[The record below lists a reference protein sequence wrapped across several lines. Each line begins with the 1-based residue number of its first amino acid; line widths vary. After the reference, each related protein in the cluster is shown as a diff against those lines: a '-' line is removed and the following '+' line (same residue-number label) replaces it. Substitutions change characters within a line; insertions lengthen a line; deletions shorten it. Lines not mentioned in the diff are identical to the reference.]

1 MAHCWKSHVAA
12 HLYICNRLDKRK
24 IFSGQNRFEERPS
37 FTNFTGDG
45 NVTEAEF
52 VELWKAL
59 TGQTTE
65 LANSYF
71 HLADITDD
79 KIINQNDYSLL
90 YRVFDLN
97 GKIQNVFIFQIIKV
111 KYVIAALRYINRN
124 FCYCSCC
131 VRMQTGFTANPDRG
145 AYKP

>member
-1 MAHCWKSHVAA
+1 M
-12 HLYICNRLDKRK
+12 
-24 IFSGQNRFEERPS
+24 EERHS

-97 GKIQNVFIFQIIKV
+97 GKIH
-111 KYVIAALRYINRN
+111 N
-124 FCYCSCC
+124 FFRMLHNYC
-131 VRMQTGFTANPDRG
+131 RANQE
-145 AYKP
+145 